1 MKYFKPGALCCRL
14 QNKKKKNQYLKK
26 RRKEEKSIGSCP
38 TRPDGLRHE
47 EVDSLYLLVPEG
59 LFLGL
64 LPPCAC
70 DSLLRFAH
78 RSLKAE
84 VSFPPSAE
92 RFSAPFTVGRQEFE
106 PSVFFSFFSTLL
118 DCASRYA
125 GGGGGGGGEGRA
137 DTVATLRC

>member
-1 MKYFKPGALCCRL
+1 M
-14 QNKKKKNQYLKK
+14 
-26 RRKEEKSIGSCP
+26 
-38 TRPDGLRHE
+38 RHE

-70 DSLLRFAH
+70 DSLLLFAH

-106 PSVFFSFFSTLL
+106 PSVFFFVFFPPCST
-118 DCASRYA
+118 ARRA
-125 GGGGGGGGEGRA
+125 TQEEGEEEEEKAELTRW
-137 DTVATLRC
+137 LR